1 MTEIN
6 KVIKDNLIKS
16 GNIESNEKDFIKGV
30 EIIALK
36 LIKEVLNGNAV
47 TSSDIESSIDKI
59 VSEKAE

>member
-6 KVIKDNLIKS
+6 KIIKDNLIKI
-16 GNIESNEKDFIKGV
+16 GKKESNEKDFIQGV
-30 EIIALK
+30 ENVALK

-59 VSEKAE
+59 VSKKAE